1 MQAHHRRMRI
11 LIIGAGDVAARAL
24 PALLKQGKVF
34 ALVRR
39 EEERA
44 RWRALGAIPLLGD
57 LDQPATLRRLAG
69 LADKVVHCAPP
80 QNHGVHDLRT
90 RHLIA
95 ALSRTGRPP
104 RRLVY
109 ISTTGVYGD
118 YAGALV
124 SETSPLRT
132 GSDRARRRV
141 DAEQVLR
148 AWALQSGVSV
158 AIVRAPGIY
167 AEDRLPIARLHAG
180 EPVLTPEDDV
190 FTNHIHAD
198 DLATITVAALNY
210 GQAGRC
216 YNAVDQSA
224 LKMGEYFDWLAE
236 QLALPK
242 PPKLS
247 WEALRQQISP
257 LRLSFM
263 AESRQMQPTRLDEL
277 RVSLRYPTVQA
288 CLHNNNAR
296 FMEIRENRG
305 LPLC

>member
-1 MQAHHRRMRI
+1 MVVKIPIKVFPAFSWCGRP
-11 LIIGAGDVAARAL
+11 GAGDVAARAL

-141 DAEQVLR
+141 ERDHRARSFRLWGPQRLRGRGGARAWRFAPGLR
-148 AWALQSGVSV
+148 ACAAQAVWRLGRLGR
-158 AIVRAPGIY
+158 RAPG
-167 AEDRLPIARLHAG
+167 AWPQAR
-180 EPVLTPEDDV
+180 E
-190 FTNHIHAD
+190 I
-198 DLATITVAALNY
+198 
-210 GQAGRC
+210 GR
-216 YNAVDQSA
+216 AHV
-224 LKMGEYFDWLAE
+224 
-236 QLALPK
+236 
-242 PPKLS
+242 
-247 WEALRQQISP
+247 
-257 LRLSFM
+257 
-263 AESRQMQPTRLDEL
+263 
-277 RVSLRYPTVQA
+277 
-288 CLHNNNAR
+288 
-296 FMEIRENRG
+296 
-305 LPLC
+305 